1 MTDDDKTSET
11 ETQESSTVSET
22 TTDDTSNNQ
31 TTSTN
36 TPLKQKPH
44 PQQTKPTPQ
53 KPTPQPQQKP
63 VPQQPQQPQQK
74 FASQAQKPT
83 TDISKSHNC
92 RLVED
97 YITRYKKHMSR
108 PVLSDKDLANGADIL
123 RMIIML
129 LATCNDTDAF
139 DAFYDFMVAEKNG
152 LMSDKYALRGIS
164 SLDTTMNTRVSVG
177 YRLFREHVTK
187 GNISE
192 YNTKSASD
200 ILGASNIITY
210 LRDRKTSA

>member
-63 VPQQPQQPQQK
+63 VPQQPQQK